1 MSICRKHRGTPDF
14 PGQNLNF
21 CKFENG
27 ASSSTQLNVAWCED
41 SKSGFL
47 LFWIVLVN
55 ELALVFLTAFNTEA
69 GIIFYNK
76 ISARSNFLTVGFQK
90 KHDWWNLISWSSRV
104 QCCAQ
109 IFLTMRC
116 VGRNLGRRCTS
127 SLPLD
132 WRMSWTVMS
141 WATYNTSIKASHH
154 VHQLAIRA

>member
-14 PGQNLNF
+14 PGQDLNF

-27 ASSSTQLNVAWCED
+27 TSSSTQLNVAWCED

-109 IFLTMRC
+109 IFLTMRWSKFGQA
-116 VGRNLGRRCTS
+116 VYLLAS
-127 SLPLD
+127 SRL
-132 WRMSWTVMS
+132 
-141 WATYNTSIKASHH
+141 TYGESAAAAH
-154 VHQLAIRA
+154 VNFPFKFQKKMIFLKKSMK